1 MAEKQ
6 YKNYDERFLKED
18 TSSGSRLVIEY
29 DVTNSSEIIDKPD
42 GLYVTFKGKFLDGS
56 YCQNANDLKKLFLS
70 GAVFSC
76 VEPNSKR
83 YIMYSPLKLADY
95 SSAMPNAMSIYL
107 TSNGIIFKVVDAPTF
122 EQVKQSQS

>member
-18 TSSGSRLVIEY
+18 TSSGGRPVIEY
-29 DVTNSSEIIDKPD
+29 DVTNSSEIIDEPD

-56 YCQNANDLKKLFLS
+56 YCQNANDLKKIFLS

-76 VEPNSKR
+76 VEPNSKA
-83 YIMYSPLKLADY
+83 YTMYSPIKLAGY
-95 SSAMPNAMSIYL
+95 SREMPDAMSIHL
-107 TSNGIIFKVVDAPTF
+107 TSDGIIFKVVDAPTF
-122 EQVKQSQS
+122 EQLKESQS